1 MKGLIEY
8 IWEAPAIWIIGV
20 IVAVVT
26 LNLIIFIY
34 LSGTFDKADR
44 EIQRKQAQI
53 EREFEER
60 AKKSKDWLNFKTK
73 DKKKD

>member
-1 MKGLIEY
+1 MDYWGHRSCGDVEPDY
-8 IWEAPAIWIIGV
+8 
-20 IVAVVT
+20 
-26 LNLIIFIY
+26 FIY

>member
-1 MKGLIEY
+1 M
-8 IWEAPAIWIIGV
+8 
-20 IVAVVT
+20 VT